1 MKNMASWRLGAAAV
15 VLAACT
21 VGGAVAPANAA
32 EKPAEDCGMFIETG
46 QVVCVP
52 HGEDLHA
59 AVLKETG
66 KTIIVADGA
75 VETAAA
81 TAEIAASDVSPAASF
96 LKARLYDDQNFGGSY
111 FEVFGSS
118 ACASGVPVGGVSDI
132 GSGWYGRVT
141 SIRGYANC
149 DVKVYEN
156 TGYGGASYGYVSQSG
171 YVGDAMNDRTKS
183 VTTVW

>member
-1 MKNMASWRLGAAAV
+1 MKKITSWHLGAAAT
-15 VLAACT
+15 VLAACA
-21 VGGAVAPANAA
+21 VGGAAAPANAA
-32 EKPAEDCGMFIETG
+32 DKLAEDCGVFIETG
-46 QVVCVP
+46 TFVCVP

-59 AVLKETG
+59 AVLDETG
-66 KTIIVADGA
+66 QTIIVADGA
-75 VETAAA
+75 ATTAAA
-81 TAEIAASDVSPAASF
+81 IAAADVTPNSSF
-96 LKARLYDDQNFGGSY
+96 LKARLYDDQNFVGSY
-111 FEVFGSS
+111 FEVFGAE
-118 ACASGVPVGGVSDI
+118 ACVSGGGVAGVSDI

-183 VTTVW
+183 VTTTW